1 MAKQQIV
8 AEIHTKVE
16 NKGQDKAAASLAKTS
31 GQLTQKLAAMS
42 AQQVAFMATAAS
54 TAVAFAGSLLLTV
67 GAASKFETAF
77 AGIRKTVNATEKQ
90 FDTLQLQVRQLA
102 TEIPISTNQLA
113 SIGELGGQLGV
124 SVKGLD
130 DFIETIAKLGVATR
144 MSTESAALGLARMSE
159 IFELQE
165 EEIDNLA
172 SSLVDLGNNFA
183 ALEDEILNTA
193 LRLAAGGKVAGA
205 TAADVLGIATA
216 LQAVGVQSQAG
227 GTAFARIFQQMTI
240 AASGGTSQLDAFS
253 KVMELTN
260 QEVKDLI
267 TSDPSAALT
276 IFVKGLQRVSQQG
289 GNVVAVLEDLDLKQ
303 QRTIRA
309 LLATAEAGDLLAEAI
324 TRANIAYVA
333 NVALNDEAAKRFE
346 TLNSQTKLMK
356 NQFREL
362 AIEIGNMYLPLMKAV
377 VSSMEGFAEA
387 LAPSATA
394 QDKNTKT
401 MLKLLGVLGLF
412 QGALIFVAL
421 GWRSIAKAATLSVTP
436 MKILT
441 GKTKAA
447 QAKLMQLGVT
457 AKFTSKMFLFL
468 RANLV
473 MIAPALI
480 AVTVAVSAV
489 MFQIRK
495 AQEAGERFVEVMGA
509 TIPARKQILELEKQ
523 IADLMNQGANKKII
537 DLKKEEL
544 DMLKQITHELEEQA
558 RLKFI
563 EASGRVAPPEIDDA
577 TAEFDEFLKAQAELG
592 EDSPW
597 MVKWTEALGLTMDE
611 GIKIAKAGTNTV
623 LETLTLIDHKT
634 IKELGRMTG
643 MLTTGYVSVHSGSD
657 GRVGNPIAEAMADMG
672 KEDMKGFDGQLE
684 KMVERYN
691 EWAEANGKASKSLE
705 EVKGSTTSLNE
716 MLVALASTTDAN
728 GNVVKTLEARVDELV
743 QGFRDANDAAQIFTG
758 TLSGLSPIVASF
770 GSDMISSL
778 EETNMR
784 MIHLNEIVLML
795 INEGFPALA
804 KAVMDKGPAEGI
816 GLGLELLKMS
826 TSEMEGQQDLLIK
839 TNEELR
845 DYKDAN
851 GEVAQLMLEQL
862 ESYQNQFTNSERI
875 NASIHVRRQLLRSI
889 HQQEVAAVQEIFQM
903 EQARISSQESIQN
916 ARERIRDLTQD
927 LVYDNI
933 RITQQELLQ
942 LEVNEAIANFKQ
954 AIFEHGEEGVV
965 TASEQLA
972 ILRKQAQLDKLRDK
986 ISMKMTARE
995 RKSIRDKEK
1004 EVKFLEL
1011 AVEQGVAEQLDLD
1024 AAKEELDELK
1034 NPISQAEMEMLKLEE
1049 SIVASELAV
1058 LEARKESMS
1067 PAVISA
1073 MEGVITAKEA
1083 QRDRNKEI
1091 KKAENELGTAI
1102 AANNILLAQQG
1113 IRLGELEA
1121 KFGDLDKLVMRV
1133 GLGIGIPANILR
1145 NTLNSMQTAWTQY
1158 QSYMNS
1164 LQTNPAY
1171 QSTAHGYRWH
1181 SLPNQG
1187 AGTSGYNWWQRGQG
1201 NTSGWQYV
1209 NSMTGAVGPYNPL
1222 NKRSSGITNMFG
1234 NPDLNRAYG
1243 GKVPMGRTSTV
1254 GELGPERIMSLPGGG
1269 TMVFPNKTGGGRG
1282 ISVANLNV
1290 NITGLPA
1297 DPITAR
1303 KVALNI
1309 RKELVKLDKE
1319 GSGGTG
1325 LRNR

>member
-1 MAKQQIV
+1 MVKAPIIVEQQV
-8 AEIHTKVE
+8 KVE
-16 NKGQDKAAASLAKTS
+16 NKGQDKAAAALAKSS

-289 GNVVAVLEDLDLKQ
+289 GNVVAVLEELDLKQ

-401 MLKLLGVLGLF
+401 MMKLLGVLALF

-421 GWRSIAKAATLSVTP
+421 GWRTIAKAATANIAP
-436 MKILT
+436 MKILM
-441 GKTKAA
+441 GRTKAA
-447 QAKLMQLGVT
+447 QAKLMQLGI
-457 AKFTSKMFLFL
+457 AARFTSKMFLFL
-468 RANLV
+468 QRNLI

-480 AVTVAVSAV
+480 AVTIAVSAV

-523 IADLMNQGANKKII
+523 IADLMNKGANKKII

-544 DMLKQITHELEEQA
+544 DMLKQITAELEEQA

-611 GIKIAKAGTNTV
+611 GIKIAMDGTNTV
-623 LETLTLIDHKT
+623 LETLTLLDHRVVKQ
-634 IKELGRMTG
+634 LGRMTG
-643 MLTTGYVSVHSGSD
+643 MLTSGYVSSFGSE

-691 EWAEANGKASKSLE
+691 EWAEANGKASKSIE

-716 MLVALASTTDAN
+716 MLVTLAETTDAN
-728 GNVVKTLEARVDELV
+728 GNVTKTLEARVDELV
-743 QGFRDANDAAQIFTG
+743 QGFRDANDAAQTFTG

-770 GSDMISSL
+770 GSDMIASL

-795 INEGFPALA
+795 VNEGFPALA
-804 KAVMDKGPAEGI
+804 KAVMEKGPAEGI

-826 TSEMEGQQDLLIK
+826 SAEMEGQQDLLIK

-845 DYKDAN
+845 DYRDAN

-889 HQQEVAAVQEIFQM
+889 HQQEVSAVQEIFQM
-903 EQARISSQESIQN
+903 EQARVSSAEGVQK

-942 LEVNEAIANFKQ
+942 LEVNEAIAGFKQ

-972 ILRKQAQLDKLRDK
+972 ILRKQAQLDKMRDK

-1049 SIVASELAV
+1049 TIVASELAV
-1058 LEARKESMS
+1058 LEARKASMS

-1073 MEGVITAKEA
+1073 MESVITAKEA

-1187 AGTSGYNWWQRGQG
+1187 ASTSGYNWWQRGQG

-1209 NSMTGAVGPYNPL
+1209 NSMTGAVGPYNM

-1269 TMVFPNKTGGGRG
+1269 TMVFPNKMGGGKG

-1319 GSGGTG
+1319 GSGGGG

>member
-1 MAKQQIV
+1 MVKAPIIVEQQV
-8 AEIHTKVE
+8 KVE
-16 NKGQDKAAASLAKTS
+16 NKGQDKAAAALAKSS

-289 GNVVAVLEDLDLKQ
+289 GNVVAVLEELDLKQ

-401 MLKLLGVLGLF
+401 MMKLLGVLALF

-421 GWRSIAKAATLSVTP
+421 GWRTIAKAATANIAP
-436 MKILT
+436 MKILM
-441 GKTKAA
+441 GRTKAA
-447 QAKLMQLGVT
+447 QAKLKQLGI
-457 AKFTSKMFLFL
+457 AARFTSKMFLFL
-468 RANLV
+468 QRNLI

-480 AVTVAVSAV
+480 AVTIAVSAV

-523 IADLMNQGANKKII
+523 IADLMNKGANKKII

-544 DMLKQITHELEEQA
+544 DMLKQITAELEEQA

-611 GIKIAKAGTNTV
+611 GIKIAMDGTNTV
-623 LETLTLIDHKT
+623 LETLTLLDHRVVKQ
-634 IKELGRMTG
+634 LGRMTG
-643 MLTTGYVSVHSGSD
+643 MLTSGYVSSFGSE

-691 EWAEANGKASKSLE
+691 EWAEANGKASKSIE

-716 MLVALASTTDAN
+716 MLVTLAETTDAN
-728 GNVVKTLEARVDELV
+728 GNVTKTLEARVDELV
-743 QGFRDANDAAQIFTG
+743 QGFRDANDAAQTFTG

-770 GSDMISSL
+770 GSDMIASL

-795 INEGFPALA
+795 VNEGFPALA
-804 KAVMDKGPAEGI
+804 KAVMEKGPAEGI

-826 TSEMEGQQDLLIK
+826 SAEMEGQQDLLIK

-845 DYKDAN
+845 DYRDAN

-889 HQQEVAAVQEIFQM
+889 HQQEVSAVQEIFQM
-903 EQARISSQESIQN
+903 EQARVSSAEGVQK

-942 LEVNEAIANFKQ
+942 LEVNEAIAGFKQ

-972 ILRKQAQLDKLRDK
+972 ILRKQAQLDKMRDK

-1049 SIVASELAV
+1049 TIVASELAV
-1058 LEARKESMS
+1058 LEARKASMS

-1073 MEGVITAKEA
+1073 MESVITAKEA

-1187 AGTSGYNWWQRGQG
+1187 ASTSGYNWWQRGQG

-1209 NSMTGAVGPYNPL
+1209 NSMTGAVGPYNM

-1269 TMVFPNKTGGGRG
+1269 TMVFPNKMGGGKG

-1319 GSGGTG
+1319 GSGGGG

>member
-1 MAKQQIV
+1 MAKAPIIVEQQV
-8 AEIHTKVE
+8 KVE
-16 NKGQDKAAASLAKTS
+16 NKGQDKAAAALAKSS

-289 GNVVAVLEDLDLKQ
+289 GNVVAVLEELDLKQ

-401 MLKLLGVLGLF
+401 MMKLLGVLALF

-421 GWRSIAKAATLSVTP
+421 GWRTIAKAATANIAP
-436 MKILT
+436 MKILM
-441 GKTKAA
+441 GRTKAA
-447 QAKLMQLGVT
+447 QAKLMQLGI
-457 AKFTSKMFLFL
+457 AARFTSKMFLFL
-468 RANLV
+468 QRNLI

-480 AVTVAVSAV
+480 AVTIAVSAV

-523 IADLMNQGANKKII
+523 IADLMNKGANKKII

-544 DMLKQITHELEEQA
+544 DMLKQITAELEEQA

-611 GIKIAKAGTNTV
+611 GIKIAMDGTNTV
-623 LETLTLIDHKT
+623 LETLTLLDHRVVKQ
-634 IKELGRMTG
+634 LGRMTG
-643 MLTTGYVSVHSGSD
+643 MLTSGYVSSFGSE

-691 EWAEANGKASKSLE
+691 EWAEANGKASKSIE

-716 MLVALASTTDAN
+716 MLVTLAETTDAN
-728 GNVVKTLEARVDELV
+728 GNVTKTLEARVDELV
-743 QGFRDANDAAQIFTG
+743 QGFRDANDAAQTFTG

-770 GSDMISSL
+770 GSDMIASL

-795 INEGFPALA
+795 VNEGFPALA
-804 KAVMDKGPAEGI
+804 KAVMEKGPAEGI

-826 TSEMEGQQDLLIK
+826 SAEMEGQQDLLIK

-845 DYKDAN
+845 DYRDAN

-889 HQQEVAAVQEIFQM
+889 HQQEVSAVQEIFQM
-903 EQARISSQESIQN
+903 EQARVSSAEGVQK

-942 LEVNEAIANFKQ
+942 LEVNEAIAGFKQ

-972 ILRKQAQLDKLRDK
+972 ILRKQAQLDKMRDK

-1049 SIVASELAV
+1049 TIVASELAV
-1058 LEARKESMS
+1058 LEARKASMS

-1073 MEGVITAKEA
+1073 MESVITAKEA

-1187 AGTSGYNWWQRGQG
+1187 ASTSGYNWWQRGQG

-1209 NSMTGAVGPYNPL
+1209 NSMTGAVGPYNM

-1269 TMVFPNKTGGGRG
+1269 TMVFPNKMGGGKG

-1319 GSGGTG
+1319 GSGGGG